1 MGSECRVLV
10 VVGFFGDPGLLVV
23 PPRSSTE
30 TIYPSYILGVGLFL
44 HIRKKDWY
52 WPPFLACLAATWWV
66 SRGMSVVSPDI
77 TVGFLSYIAYTCELH
92 GASPRINAYAKLNDH
107 QRALQWL
114 PLAATN
120 KTASIGWPPCEE
132 SFVSGSFWLFRTFV
146 ALMDLLSICH
156 TSTSTKIQREQC
168 LRFEKMSDF
177 TLKPSVLQY
186 TQLLQS
192 LGKTKVR
199 KAGWAKWPS
208 VRESFGS

>member
-1 MGSECRVLV
+1 MI
-10 VVGFFGDPGLLVV
+10 DQ
-23 PPRSSTE
+23 
-30 TIYPSYILGVGLFL
+30 SYILGVGLFL
-44 HIRKKDWY
+44 HIFGKKIGID
-52 WPPFLACLAATWWV
+52 PPFLACLAATWWV
-66 SRGMSVVSPDI
+66 SRGMSV
-77 TVGFLSYIAYTCELH
+77 VGFLSYIAYTCELH

-120 KTASIGWPPCEE
+120 KTASIGWAPCEE
-132 SFVSGSFWLFRTFV
+132 IFVSGSFWLFRTCV
-146 ALMDLLSICH
+146 ALMDLLNICH

-199 KAGWAKWPS
+199 RAGWAKWPS